1 MKYFSTFTFHAL
13 TIPQPLGYLKILSQS
28 EYFGV
33 QRREL
38 FHKGI
43 SLSEY
48 DYFEPGTPMHY
59 HENPYFM
66 YVMGGNMVDINK
78 SGSTLLPP
86 GSMMFL
92 NWEETHRTEKHS
104 NTGRGFHLQI
114 ERKWLHEQGINA
126 CLWEGSQVLHHPDFH
141 LLLSKIH
148 YEFRQA
154 DNFSIISIE
163 LLVLELCDM
172 LSNRFSCPLKSPPP
186 WMHKLKALLHG
197 ESENLSLAELSAE
210 LGVHP
215 VHISRTVPAFLDT
228 TLGDYLRK
236 LRVRKALPLL
246 LSQEQ
251 SLTQIAYASG
261 FSDQSHFTRV
271 FKSYFGQTPAKFR
284 QRG

>member
-1 MKYFSTFTFHAL
+1 L
-13 TIPQPLGYLKILSQS
+13 RVLIQSQ
-28 EYFGV
+28 YFGV

-48 DYFEPGTPMHY
+48 DYFEPGTPWHY
-59 HENPYFM
+59 HQNPYFM
-66 YVMGGNMVDINK
+66 YVMKGNMIDINK

-86 GSMMFL
+86 GSLMFL
-92 NWEETHRTEKHS
+92 NWEETHRSEKHS
-104 NTGRGFHLQI
+104 NKGRGFHLQL
-114 ERKWLHEQGINA
+114 ERKWLCAQGINA
-126 CLWEGSQVLHHPDFH
+126 SLWEGSQALHHPDFH
-141 LLLSKIH
+141 LQLSKIH

-154 DNFSIISIE
+154 DGFSIISIE
-163 LLVLELCDM
+163 LLVLELCGM
-172 LSNRFSCPLKSPPP
+172 LTNRFASPLKFPPP
-186 WMHKLKALLHG
+186 WIDRLKTILHAG
-197 ESENLSLAELSAE
+197 GENLSLAKLSAE

-228 TLGDYLRK
+228 TLGEYLRK
-236 LRVRKALPLL
+236 LRVSKALPLL
-246 LSQEQ
+246 LNQKQ
-251 SLTQIAYASG
+251 SLAQVAFASG

>member
-1 MKYFSTFTFHAL
+1 
-13 TIPQPLGYLKILSQS
+13 LKILTQS

-48 DYFEPGTPMHY
+48 DYIDPGTPMHY

-66 YVMGGNMVDINK
+66 YVMKGNMVDINK

-86 GSMMFL
+86 GGMMFL
-92 NWEETHRTEKHS
+92 NWQDAHRSEKHS
-104 NTGRGFHLQI
+104 STGRGFHLQI
-114 ERKWLHEQGINA
+114 ERKWLCDQEVNA
-126 CLWEGSQVLHHPDFH
+126 SLWEGSQVLEHPDFH
-141 LLLSKIH
+141 LMLSKIH

-154 DNFSIISIE
+154 DNFSIVSIE

-172 LSNRFSCPLKSPPP
+172 LTNRFNIPLKNPPP
-186 WMHKLKALLHG
+186 WMGQLKALLHAG
-197 ESENLSLAELSAE
+197 SENLSLAELSAE

-228 TLGDYLRK
+228 TLGEYLRK
-236 LRVRKALPLL
+236 LRVRNAMPFLM
-246 LSQEQ
+246 SQEQ
-251 SLTQIAYASG
+251 PLSQIAYASG
-261 FSDQSHFTRV
+261 FSDQSHFIRV
-271 FKSYFGQTPAKFR
+271 FKSYYGMTPAKFR
-284 QRG
+284 QAAK